1 MEKRDTASGF
11 SCLFSIQHSEI
22 SIFSSLIPMK
32 IVHLVAG
39 AGGMYCGSCLYG
51 NTLAAAMQR
60 LGEEAI
66 LAPMYT
72 PIRTDEKNVSVHHI
86 AFGGINVYLQEHFA
100 LFRHTP
106 WFLDRLFDSPEL
118 LRWVSRRSA
127 SVRPEHLGA
136 ITVSM
141 LKGEEGRQRKEVEKL
156 VRWLDRDVRPDLVH
170 LNNVMLIGSAREI
183 QHRLGVP
190 VVCTLSGE
198 DIFLEKLTEPYYSS
212 ARLLLRQRAAEL
224 PAFVAMNRYYAD
236 FMADY
241 LAVPRQRIEV
251 IPPGLNLEGHGI
263 GNVENTLPN
272 KQSIA
277 IGYLARI
284 CPEKGLH
291 QLAEALKILADD
303 KTLPAVRLRAAGYL
317 DEAERPYLDKIKH
330 QLEIWGLADRFE
342 YLGELDRPGKIA
354 FLQSLDV
361 FSVPTVYRESKG
373 LFALEAWAN
382 GVPAVLPAHGT
393 FPELVEDTGG
403 GLLFEP
409 GKPQAL
415 ADALKQMIQNPD
427 FAAQCGRRAKQI
439 VHERYNADIMARRMV
454 QWYKKVMNAEL

>member
-1 MEKRDTASGF
+1 
-11 SCLFSIQHSEI
+11 
-22 SIFSSLIPMK
+22 MK

-51 NTLAAAMQR
+51 NTLAAALER

-72 PIRTDEKNVSVHHI
+72 PIRTDEKNVSIGRVV
-86 AFGGINVYLQEHFA
+86 FGGINIYLQEHFA

-106 WFLDRLFDSPEL
+106 WFFDRMFDSPEL
-118 LRWVSRRSA
+118 LRWATRRSA

-141 LKGEEGRQRKEVEKL
+141 LEGEEGRQRKEVQKL
-156 VRWLDRDVRPDLVH
+156 VNWLGREICPDLVH

-183 QHRLGVP
+183 QNRLGIP

-198 DIFLEKLTEPYYSS
+198 DIFLEKLVEPHYSS
-212 ARLLLRQRAAEL
+212 ARMILRQRAGEL
-224 PAFVAMNRYYAD
+224 SAFVAMNRYYAD
-236 FMADY
+236 FMSDY
-241 LAVPRQRIEV
+241 LTVSRELIEV
-251 IPPGLNLEGHGI
+251 IPPGLNLDGHGAAK
-263 GNVENTLPN
+263 VDAVLP
-272 KQSIA
+272 KSSIT

-291 QLAEALKILADD
+291 QLADALKILADD
-303 KTLPAVRLRAAGYL
+303 KSLPTIRVRAAGYM
-317 DEAERPYLDKIKH
+317 DEAEHPYLNKIEH
-330 QLEIWGLADRFE
+330 QLKIWGLKDRFE

-354 FLQSLDV
+354 FLQSLDLL
-361 FSVPTVYRESKG
+361 SVPTVYRESKG

-382 GVPAVLPAHGT
+382 GVPVVLPRHGS
-393 FPELVEDTGG
+393 FPEMVEDTSG

-409 GKPQAL
+409 GSPSAL
-415 ADALKQMIQNPD
+415 AEALKQMIQNPT
-427 FAAQCGRRAKQI
+427 FAAECGSRAQQI
-439 VHERYNADIMARRMV
+439 VHQRYNDNTMAQRMV
-454 QWYKKVMNAEL
+454 ELYKKVKTSNKSLAVSQSQLPLSEH

>member
-1 MEKRDTASGF
+1 
-11 SCLFSIQHSEI
+11 
-22 SIFSSLIPMK
+22 MK

-51 NTLAAAMQR
+51 NTLAAALQK

-72 PIRTDEKNVSVHHI
+72 PIRTDEKNVSIHHI

-118 LRWVSRRSA
+118 LRWVTRRSA

-141 LKGEEGRQRKEVEKL
+141 LEGEEGRQRKEVQKL
-156 VRWLDRDVRPDLVH
+156 VRWLDRDVKPDLVH

-190 VVCTLSGE
+190 VVCSLSGE
-198 DIFLEKLTEPYYSS
+198 DIFLEKLAEPYYSS
-212 ARLLLRQRAAEL
+212 ARLLLRQRATEL

-241 LAVPRQRIEV
+241 LAVPRERIEV
-251 IPPGLNLEGHGI
+251 IPPGLNLEGHGV
-263 GNVENTLPN
+263 GKVKNSLP
-272 KQSIA
+272 KQSIT

-303 KTLPAVRLRAAGYL
+303 KGLPVVKLRAAGYL
-317 DEAERPYLDKIKH
+317 DEAERPYLDQIKH

-342 YLGELDRPGKIA
+342 YLGELDRPRKIT

-361 FSVPTVYRESKG
+361 FSVPTVYHESKG

-382 GVPAVLPAHGT
+382 GVPAVLPAHGA
-393 FPELVEDTGG
+393 FPEMVEDTGG
-403 GLLFEP
+403 GLLYEP

-427 FAAQCGRRAKQI
+427 FAAQCGQRAKQI
-439 VHERYNADIMARRMV
+439 VHERYNADIMARRMIE
-454 QWYKKVMNAEL
+454 WYKKVTNAECQKK

>member
-1 MEKRDTASGF
+1 
-11 SCLFSIQHSEI
+11 
-22 SIFSSLIPMK
+22 MK

-72 PIRTDEKNVSVHHI
+72 PIRTDEKNVSIGRVV
-86 AFGGINVYLQEHFA
+86 FGGINVYLQEHFA

-118 LRWVSRRSA
+118 LRWATRRSA

-141 LKGEEGRQRKEVEKL
+141 LEGEEGRQRKEVQKL
-156 VRWLDRDVRPDLVH
+156 VRWLARDVRPDLVH
-170 LNNVMLIGSAREI
+170 LNNVMLIGSVREI
-183 QHRLGVP
+183 QHQLGVP

-198 DIFLEKLTEPYYSS
+198 DIFLEKLAEPYYSS

-241 LAVPRQRIEV
+241 LAVPRERIEV
-251 IPPGLNLEGHGI
+251 IPPGLNLEGHGA
-263 GNVENTLPN
+263 GKVENTLP
-272 KQSIA
+272 KQSIT

-291 QLAEALKILADD
+291 QLAEALKFLADD
-303 KTLPAVRLRAAGYL
+303 KSLPAVRLRAAGYL
-317 DEAERPYLDKIKH
+317 DEAERPYLDEIKH
-330 QLEIWGLADRFE
+330 QLEIWGLADRFD

-354 FLQSLDV
+354 FLQSLDL

-382 GVPAVLPAHGT
+382 GVPAVLPAHGA
-393 FPELVEDTGG
+393 FPEMVEDTGG

-415 ADALKQMIQNPD
+415 AEALKQMILNPD
-427 FAAQCGRRAKQI
+427 FADKCGRRAKQI
-439 VHERYNADIMARRMV
+439 VHERYNADVMARRMIEL
-454 QWYKKVMNAEL
+454 YKKLGTKHASTRQ

>member
-1 MEKRDTASGF
+1 
-11 SCLFSIQHSEI
+11 
-22 SIFSSLIPMK
+22 MK

-51 NTLAAAMQR
+51 NTLAAALQK

-118 LRWVSRRSA
+118 LRWITRRSA
-127 SVRPEHLGA
+127 SVRAEHLGA

-141 LKGEEGRQRKEVEKL
+141 LEGEEGRQRKEVQKL
-156 VRWLDRDVRPDLVH
+156 VRWLARDVRPDVVH

-183 QHRLGVP
+183 QHKLGVP

-198 DIFLEKLTEPYYSS
+198 DIFLEKLAEPYYSS

-241 LAVPRQRIEV
+241 LAVSRQRIEV
-251 IPPGLNLEGHGI
+251 IPPGLNLDGHGA
-263 GNVENTLPN
+263 GKVKKSLP
-272 KQSIA
+272 KQSIT

-291 QLAEALKILADD
+291 QLAEAVKILADD

-317 DEAERPYLDKIKH
+317 DEAERPYLNQIKH

-354 FLQSLDV
+354 FLQSLDL

-382 GVPAVLPAHGT
+382 GVPAVLPAHGA
-393 FPELVEDTGG
+393 FPEMVEDTGG

-409 GKPQAL
+409 GKPRAL
-415 ADALKQMIQNPD
+415 ADALKQMSQNPD
-427 FAAQCGRRAKQI
+427 FAAQCGLRAKQI
-439 VHERYNADIMARRMV
+439 VYERYNADIMARRMI
-454 QWYKKVMNAEL
+454 QWYKKVIPCPH

>member
-1 MEKRDTASGF
+1 
-11 SCLFSIQHSEI
+11 
-22 SIFSSLIPMK
+22 MK

-51 NTLAAAMQR
+51 NTLAAALQR
-60 LGEEAI
+60 LGEEAL

-118 LRWVSRRSA
+118 LRWVTRRSA

-141 LKGEEGRQRKEVEKL
+141 LEGEQGRQRKEVQKL
-156 VRWLDRDVRPDLVH
+156 VRWLAGEVRPDLVH

-183 QHRLGVP
+183 QNQLGVP
-190 VVCTLSGE
+190 VVCSLSGE
-198 DIFLEKLTEPYYSS
+198 DIFLEKLTEPHYSS
-212 ARLLLRQRAAEL
+212 ARLLLRRRAAEL

-241 LAVPRQRIEV
+241 LAVPRERIEV

-263 GNVENTLPN
+263 EPKKDSPIFVNTKIGTVPGENSLPN
-272 KQSIA
+272 QPFT

-291 QLAEALKILADD
+291 QLADALKFLADD
-303 KTLPAVRLRAAGYL
+303 KGLPAVRVRAAGYL

-330 QLEIWGLADRFE
+330 QLEIWELADRFE

-361 FSVPTVYRESKG
+361 FSVPTVYHESKG

-382 GVPAVLPAHGT
+382 GVPAVLPAHGS
-393 FPELVEDTGG
+393 FPEMVADTGG

-415 ADALKQMIQNPD
+415 ADAIKQIIQNPD
-427 FAAQCGRRAKQI
+427 FAALCGRRAKQI
-439 VHERYNADIMARRMV
+439 VHQQYNADIMARRMIE
-454 QWYKKVMNAEL
+454 WYKRVKCTSFSREP